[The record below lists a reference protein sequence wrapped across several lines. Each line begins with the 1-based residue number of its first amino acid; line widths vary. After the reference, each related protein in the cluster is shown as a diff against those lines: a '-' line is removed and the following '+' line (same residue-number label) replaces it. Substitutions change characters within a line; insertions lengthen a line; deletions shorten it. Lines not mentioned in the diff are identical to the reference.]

1 MAWNVAVFVGSLRR
15 ESFNRKMAKVLVG
28 LAPEPLHL
36 EIVEIGQLPLYSQ
49 DYDDDGSPPAEYT
62 ALRQR
67 IKAADALL
75 FVTPEHNRSVP
86 AGAEERIGCR
96 VAPARPERLG
106 WQAGRG
112 SDRSDTMG
120 MPSPEAASAARDLLA
135 RFNDA
140 INRRDLQQFRGL
152 WTADAV
158 WDIRTMSVSSGPEAI
173 TATIA
178 AMLETWEVF
187 FQLTGEAVIETDGEL
202 LVARSPM
209 WEFGRSHAGQSY
221 SGDALNVDRI
231 VQGSGG

>member
-1 MAWNVAVFVGSLRR
+1 
-15 ESFNRKMAKVLVG
+15 
-28 LAPEPLHL
+28 
-36 EIVEIGQLPLYSQ
+36 
-49 DYDDDGSPPAEYT
+49 
-62 ALRQR
+62 
-67 IKAADALL
+67 
-75 FVTPEHNRSVP
+75 
-86 AGAEERIGCR
+86 
-96 VAPARPERLG
+96 
-106 WQAGRG
+106 
-112 SDRSDTMG
+112 MG